1 MIIIEI
7 KDGETLDKALRKYK
21 KKFEKLGILKETRKR
36 MYFTPPSV
44 ERREVIKKAN
54 RRQRFFTDQDA
65 L

>member
-21 KKFEKLGILKETRKR
+21 KKFEKLGILKETRRR

-44 ERREVIKKAN
+44 ERREVVKKAN
-54 RRQRFFTDQDA
+54 RRQKYTTEQDA
-65 L
+65 I